1 MYENGRGVE
10 KSNTEA
16 VKWYRKSAE
25 QGHATAQKNL
35 AWMYREG
42 RGVERSNAEA
52 IKWYR
57 KAEQNGCKLS
67 DNERNFMNGVTR

>member
-1 MYENGRGVE
+1 MYEKGRGVE
-10 KSNTEA
+10 QSDMEA
-16 VKWYRKSAE
+16 VKWFRKSAE
-25 QGHATAQKNL
+25 QGHATAQNWL